1 LIYDRLVA
9 RRRRQEGLA
18 WSPNQI
24 VAYNVAK
31 ARLLRGW
38 TQEQAAEALAP
49 YLGTRLSAA
58 SFSAIERSV
67 AGGRIREFTADEIVA
82 LARGFNL
89 PIGWFFTPPS
99 LMEGIG
105 VATPD
110 ADERGLDPQV
120 MLDSIL
126 GTPETLADWERI
138 LLTWPAGS
146 GHRVRMHD
154 DGTVE
159 DLGRAVPDVH
169 DRAARLRARVL
180 LRQEFGDLDE
190 AHRVL
195 ERLAALLEELDQEEP
210 HDTKQDEPAR
220 KRRAAKPSK
229 SKRKR
234 STK

>member
-1 LIYDRLVA
+1 M
-9 RRRRQEGLA
+9 
-18 WSPNQI
+18 
-24 VAYNVAK
+24 AYNVAK

-49 YLGTRLSAA
+49 FLGTKLSAA

-82 LARGFNL
+82 LARGFRL

-99 LMEGIG
+99 LLEGVG

-110 ADERGLDPQV
+110 TDERGLDPQV

-126 GTPETLADWERI
+126 GTPDTLADWERI

-159 DLGRAVPDVH
+159 NLGRTVPDVN

-195 ERLAALLEELDQEEP
+195 ERLAALLEELDEDEP
-210 HDTKQDEPAR
+210 VDTKQDKPAR
-220 KRRAAKPSK
+220 KRRTSRSNKP
-229 SKRKR
+229 KRKR
-234 STK
+234 PTK